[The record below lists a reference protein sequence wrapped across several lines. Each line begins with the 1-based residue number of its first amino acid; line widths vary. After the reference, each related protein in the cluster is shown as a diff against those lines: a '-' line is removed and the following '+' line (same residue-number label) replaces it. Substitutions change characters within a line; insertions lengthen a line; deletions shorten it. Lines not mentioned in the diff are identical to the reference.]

1 MSAPPAR
8 LELALAPTPILKL
21 DRLSRRLGVE
31 VHVKRDDLTGLLE
44 SGNKVRKL
52 EFLVGEAL
60 QQGADTLI
68 TCGPPDSNGCRAVA
82 AVAARLGLHAVL
94 AIRGERP
101 AVYDG
106 NLLLARLLGADTRYH
121 PELGP
126 EPGPEL
132 GPEVALEPGA
142 GVMEALAAEVR
153 ARGGRPY
160 VIPESGAGELGA
172 LGYIEC
178 AVELSEQ
185 IHHGAPRFDT
195 IVITSGSGGS
205 HAGLLMGKQLAGLP
219 GEIVSVPVTAPAARV
234 REAIVRTVG
243 AAIQRF
249 GFAIEVPKA
258 IHLLDGYQGAGPA
271 AATDEELGAI
281 VTLAREEGLL
291 LDPIY
296 TAKGFR
302 GLVETLARDPKALG
316 QRVCFIHTGGVFGLF
331 PLRDRLSR
339 LQGEAQPKAS
349 RADT

>member
-106 NLLLARLLGADTRYH
+106 NLLLARLLGAYTRYH
-121 PELGP
+121 AELGP
-126 EPGPEL
+126 ELGREL
-132 GPEVALEPGA
+132 GPELAVEPGA

-160 VIPESGAGELGA
+160 VVPESGAGELGA

-178 AVELSEQ
+178 AVELAEQ

-219 GEIVSVPVTAPAARV
+219 GEIVSVPVTAPAERV

-271 AATDEELGAI
+271 NATDEELGAI

-316 QRVCFIHTGGVFGLF
+316 QRVCFIHTGGLFGLF
-331 PLRDRLSR
+331 PFGDRLSR
-339 LQGEAQPKAS
+339 LAQ
-349 RADT
+349 

>member
-1 MSAPPAR
+1 MIAPPAR

-21 DRLSRRLGVE
+21 DRLSRRRGVE
-31 VHVKRDDLTGLLE
+31 GHVKRDDLTGLLE

-82 AVAARLGLHAVL
+82 AVAARLGLRAVL

-101 AVYDG
+101 AASDG
-106 NLLLARLLGADTRYH
+106 NLLLGRLLGADTRYH
-121 PELGP
+121 PDRGP
-126 EPGPEL
+126 DPGPEL
-132 GPEVALEPGA
+132 
-142 GVMEALAAEVR
+142 MEALAAEVR

-172 LGYIEC
+172 LGYVEC

-185 IHHGAPRFDT
+185 IHHGAPRFDA
-195 IVITSGSGGS
+195 IVITAGSGGS

-219 GEIVSVPVTAPAARV
+219 GEIVSVPVTAPAERV
-234 REAIVRTVG
+234 REAVVRTVG
-243 AAIQRF
+243 AAVQRF

-258 IHLLDGYQGAGPA
+258 IHLLDGYQGAGPG
-271 AATDEELGAI
+271 AATDEELAVI
-281 VTLAREEGLL
+281 VALAREEGLL
-291 LDPIY
+291 LDPVY

-316 QRVCFIHTGGVFGLF
+316 QRVCFIHTGGLF
-331 PLRDRLSR
+331 SLFRYRDRLSQ
-339 LQGEAQPKAS
+339 LAQ
-349 RADT
+349 

>member
-21 DRLSRRLGVE
+21 ERLSRRLGVE
-31 VHVKRDDLTGLLE
+31 IHVKRDDLTGLLE

-68 TCGPPDSNGCRAVA
+68 TCGPPGSNGCRAVA
-82 AVAARLGLHAVL
+82 AVAARLGLRAVL
-94 AIRGERP
+94 AIRGARP
-101 AVYDG
+101 AAYDG
-106 NLLLARLLGADTRYH
+106 NLLLGRLLGADTRYY

-126 EPGPEL
+126 EL
-132 GPEVALEPGA
+132 ALASAE

-172 LGYIEC
+172 LGYVEC

-195 IVITSGSGGS
+195 IVITAGSGGS

-219 GEIVSVPVTAPAARV
+219 GEIVSVPVTAPAERV
-234 REAIVRTVG
+234 RQAIVRTVG

-271 AATDEELGAI
+271 AATDEELAVI
-281 VTLAREEGLL
+281 VALAREEGLL
-291 LDPIY
+291 LDPVY
-296 TAKGFR
+296 TGKGFR

-316 QRVCFIHTGGVFGLF
+316 QRVCFIHTGGLFGLF

-339 LQGEAQPKAS
+339 IAQ
-349 RADT
+349 

>member
-1 MSAPPAR
+1 MIAPPAR

-60 QQGADTLI
+60 QQGADTLL
-68 TCGPPDSNGCRAVA
+68 TSGPPDSNGCRAVA
-82 AVAARLGLHAVL
+82 AVAARLGLRAVL
-94 AIRGERP
+94 AIRGERL
-101 AVYDG
+101 ATSDG
-106 NLLLARLLGADTRYH
+106 NLLLGRLLGADTRHY
-121 PELGP
+121 PDLGP
-126 EPGPEL
+126 DPGPEL
-132 GPEVALEPGA
+132 
-142 GVMEALAAEVR
+142 EALAAEVR

-185 IHHGAPRFDT
+185 IHHGAPRFDA
-195 IVITSGSGGS
+195 IVITAGSGGS

-219 GEIVSVPVTAPAARV
+219 GEIVSVPVTAPAERV

-243 AAIQRF
+243 AAVQRF

-258 IHLLDGYQGAGPA
+258 IHLLDGYQGAGA
-271 AATDEELGAI
+271 GAATDEELAVI
-281 VTLAREEGLL
+281 VALAREEGLL
-291 LDPIY
+291 LDPVY

-316 QRVCFIHTGGVFGLF
+316 QRVCFIHTGGLFSLF
-331 PLRDRLSR
+331 PYRDRLSQ
-339 LQGEAQPKAS
+339 LAQ
-349 RADT
+349 